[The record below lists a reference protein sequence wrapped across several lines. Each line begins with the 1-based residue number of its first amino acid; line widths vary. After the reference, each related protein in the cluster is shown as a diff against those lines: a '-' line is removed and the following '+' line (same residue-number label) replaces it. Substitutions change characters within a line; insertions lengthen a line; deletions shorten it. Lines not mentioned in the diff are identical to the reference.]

1 MHQHEA
7 LELFREAECLVDQQ
21 TVKAAIDRMASC
33 IHADLANRLPVV
45 LSVMHGGMIVGGE
58 LLTRLHFPLEVGY
71 VHASRYGFSTVGS
84 ELEWLSPAPAMVQG
98 RTVLLVD
105 DILDE
110 GVTLL
115 SIKQACLQLGA
126 TQVLTAVLLEKD
138 HDRKACPGYHADY
151 TGLVI
156 PDRFVFGYGLDI
168 EGLWRNAPGIYA
180 LKGM

>member
-33 IHADLANRLPVV
+33 IHADLANRFPVV

-98 RTVLLVD
+98 TAITPRL
-105 DILDE
+105 
-110 GVTLL
+110 
-115 SIKQACLQLGA
+115 
-126 TQVLTAVLLEKD
+126 TQ
-138 HDRKACPGYHADY
+138 
-151 TGLVI
+151 
-156 PDRFVFGYGLDI
+156 RFVVNPYLCKKFADDHRIKRTGIHPAKFI
-168 EGLWRNAPGIYA
+168 E
-180 LKGM
+180 